1 MKTKHL
7 IAGLVTVAAIGG
19 GTAGAIAATDDHKAT
34 EQAVISDAAKRLGV
48 SAEDLRT
55 ALGEAEDAQIDAAV
69 KAGKLTQAQADALK
83 QRRKEAG
90 TVLGLGPGRHGGGPG
105 FGIRMRGGSSLMTEA
120 AKALG
125 ISESTLMQQLRDGKT
140 LESIAKANNKSLD
153 DVKAALKAAA
163 TKQLDADL
171 KAGRITQA
179 QHDDMADHLD
189 DMLDHLGQLGRFG
202 GPGGHRGP
210 GGPWGGPDRP

>member
-90 TVLGLGPGRHGGGPG
+90 TVLGLGPGRHGGPSGG
-105 FGIRMRGGSSLMTEA
+105 MRMRGGSSLMTEA

-153 DVKAALKAAA
+153 DVKAAVKAAA

-179 QHDDMADHLD
+179 QHDELADHLD

-202 GPGGHRGP
+202 GPGGPGGHR